1 MKSTQEITQQVRDLG
16 QWIPALR
23 QQVGHVVIGQKY
35 LVDRLLL
42 GLLAN
47 GHLLLEG
54 VPGLAKTLAVST
66 LARCLQFSFRRIQFT
81 MGSPP
86 RSWKPS
92 TTHPTD
98 AGQTLQ
104 VAVTAL
110 SK

>member
-1 MKSTQEITQQVRDLG
+1 MKSTQEITQEVRELG

-54 VPGLAKTLAVST
+54 VPGLAKTLTVKTMRRAFRPVSNDCNSHLT
-66 LARCLQFSFRRIQFT
+66 CCRQI
-81 MGSPP
+81 
-86 RSWKPS
+86 
-92 TTHPTD
+92 
-98 AGQTLQ
+98 
-104 VAVTAL
+104 
-110 SK
+110 